1 MNKSPIEKFTQH
13 KLKTHTKESHNQGC
27 SDEHIIALVKFL
39 ARCAAE
45 DDYRATQELL
55 ATPEKFKGGN

>member
-1 MNKSPIEKFTQH
+1 MNKPSKQNKQTQ
-13 KLKTHTKESHNQGC
+13 LKTPTNRSHNRDS

>member
-1 MNKSPIEKFTQH
+1 MNKPSKQNKQTQ
-13 KLKTHTKESHNQGC
+13 LKTQPNRSHNRDSG
-27 SDEHIIALVKFL
+27 DEHIIALVKFL

-55 ATPEKFKGGN
+55 ATPEKFEGGN